1 MKRFGLIGASGYI
14 AKRHVEAIKNTGNT
28 LTAMLDPHDNVGYI
42 DSYFPHASYYK
53 NPEIFERNIDR
64 CKRKGNPLDFISIC
78 SPNFLHDS
86 HIRLSLR
93 NGCNAICEK
102 PIVLKYDHLESLL
115 EIEKETNSKVYTIL
129 QLRLHEKIK
138 ELKNSLNKDKH
149 YNIKLEY
156 ITPRGRWYDYSWKG
170 DINKSGGV
178 TTNIGIHFFDMLMF
192 VFGKLVSYSNIVNSK
207 TNSKGVLHLEN
218 ATVEY
223 FLSIDKKDLPWSQWK
238 PYRSISI
245 DGEELEFSTGFTDLH
260 TKSYIEILNGNG
272 FTLKDA
278 LPSIQLV
285 EELRFL

>member
-14 AKRHVEAIKNTGNT
+14 AKKHVEAIKDTGNI

-42 DSYFPHASYYK
+42 DSYFPYASYYK

-102 PIVLKYDHLESLL
+102 PTVLKYDHLESLL

-138 ELKNSLNKDKH
+138 ELKNSVKKDKH

-156 ITPRGRWYDYSWKG
+156 ITPRGSWYDYSWKG

-178 TTNIGIHFFDMLMF
+178 CTNIGIHFFDMLMF
-192 VFGKLVSYSNIVNSK
+192 VFGDLVSYSNISNSR
-207 TNSKGVLHLEN
+207 TNSKGILHLKN

-223 FLSIDKKDLPWSQWK
+223 FLSIDQKDLPWNVWE
-238 PYRSISI
+238 PFRSILI
-245 DGEELEFSTGFTDLH
+245 DGKQLEFSTGFTDLH
-260 TKSYIEILNGNG
+260 TLSYQEILNGNG
-272 FTLKDA
+272 FTLQDA

-285 EELRFL
+285 EEIRFL